1 MAALSAQK
9 EAAPVKTEEVR
20 KPETVEEKKKRLR
33 REERRK
39 LRVSFKADDDLVQVR
54 EFVHDPE
61 EDFGHEDSQ
70 VRDVKDTRGEGQMLK
85 MHKDLDVDDEE
96 DYEPPEEIIL
106 PEWTTPQREFV
117 TSSRLASFSDGGTA
131 IDFSVVDEQELARF
145 LTSRGGKCEI
155 KSPEQAVQEQREQA
169 TLMVIYT
176 SDSNIPP
183 SPREPSDTFSGDTLM
198 EESFGPPE
206 DQTRVSSV
214 LPQHANKA
222 ECVLTNCCQG
232 KRSRIL
238 YTTKRTTSSRNPSC
252 TRYRCPS
259 SNNTNPE
266 PGTST
271 ASTASATAG
280 GSSRSFCRIRVNL
293 CSIRQLNFTASPSD
307 PATAS
312 APASTFI

>member
-20 KPETVEEKKKRLR
+20 KPETAEEKKKRLR

-85 MHKDLDVDDEE
+85 MHKDLDMDDEE

-106 PEWTTPQREFV
+106 PEWTTPQREFL
-117 TSSRLASFSDGGTA
+117 TSPRLATFPDCPTA
-131 IDFSVVDEQELARF
+131 VDFSVVDEQELARNC
-145 LTSRGGKCEI
+145 TSRGGKAEI

-176 SDSNIPP
+176 SDSNVPP
-183 SPREPSDTFSGDTLM
+183 SAREPTDTFTGDTLM
-198 EESFGPPE
+198 EESFGPPN
-206 DQTRVSSV
+206 DQTKVSSV
-214 LPQHANKA
+214 LSQHA
-222 ECVLTNCCQG
+222 EGPGVWTYRLLFRQG
-232 KRSRIL
+232 K
-238 YTTKRTTSSRNPSC
+238 P
-252 TRYRCPS
+252 
-259 SNNTNPE
+259 NTIYDEMHNH
-266 PGTST
+266 
-271 ASTASATAG
+271 
-280 GSSRSFCRIRVNL
+280 
-293 CSIRQLNFTASPSD
+293 
-307 PATAS
+307 
-312 APASTFI
+312 